1 MKKRNQ
7 NKNPG
12 ESAAPTPE
20 LSEEEKVRETRHER
34 LYREKLRLFDRKLF
48 RVNAF
53 VSLGLLAA
61 ALAVYAFHLV
71 PGALPGVP
79 ADSILSILGLE
90 GGVPTRHL
98 VWRRIVAWAMAA
110 APAGSQTL
118 AANAVSWV
126 FSSLNVALVY
136 FVCSQ
141 LLLLCMDYEFYE
153 NRLGRDPTRRLGAT
167 AVLGGLAAAGTLLF
181 CAPCWTIAAQARPDP
196 FYLAWLLLSTALVL
210 RFGATGRAR
219 WLAVF
224 AVVHGAG
231 LSQTACF
238 WGTLVPFA
246 LYGLYVLWASDKL
259 DRLHGLGPAL
269 LLVAVFAA
277 CLWMDFRTVRSGE
290 FYKGAPTAVKFV
302 VGQIQSGIN
311 GVTGSI
317 PKAYWMILIGLAVA
331 PFVATLV
338 VATRALNGERDV
350 AMLAMHA
357 IVAVVSVLVVL
368 DPPFSPWQ
376 LYNGES
382 PQLLPHAFVALS
394 IGYLFAW
401 ADLSMAFKG
410 GGARAMTG
418 ARAAIAAAAAVLVL
432 FSAFHNAPGASPRR
446 VRFVGR
452 FLDATLDGLQ
462 GREWVV
468 TGAGGLFDAA
478 LRVRA
483 RERGMDVKTI
493 DLSGSNKPRAL
504 GEVTRLAP
512 TVRLRNVARIG
523 FVPMLKEW
531 ITRGEEAGREIALSC
546 YPDLWSLGEWDVLP
560 SGLVFL
566 GVPRG
571 EAVPEA
577 SAFPAD
583 KFAEL
588 VALFKEEL
596 AEVGDDDFPWRR
608 RLKHFV
614 RQQVAFA
621 GNNLAFLLE
630 GAGREEEACDLYRAL
645 HDFHPEHVPA
655 LLNWASLVRK
665 GLRPEDE
672 DAVREALEELQ
683 KDVKARRHPELANL
697 ALFSGYVSDPAA
709 YAVAGWNWA
718 RSGEP
723 RLAIVS
729 LRNAAD
735 RLGPDRQ
742 NGILAA
748 LAEMQFIRGDAS
760 ASEES
765 WRLVLEDDPG
775 DNRALVGLFGVCLLD
790 HRLDEARGWLEQC
803 RIAGVSRGRIFQ
815 LEAALDL
822 ALGDIDAARAAAAE
836 FRSLL
841 PDAPEGPMLLTQIE
855 VASFHRA
862 TTEDEREAVLE
873 RLRAEIDAL
882 GRILGQE
889 KTPFLFAVGECMR
902 LENRFAASRQNYLA
916 ALSQM
921 EPGDRLYRHTLANV
935 LELDFRLNDKPSARE
950 HARELLALD
959 PDHPFANYILG
970 SLALDA
976 QNWESAEDYLLH
988 ARETTGAFF
997 VLNDLAVAQQQLG
1010 KIVEAEETALRAV
1023 AAGPDEYAPHDT
1035 LGYVLFAKGQTG
1047 PAMAE
1052 FERAQ
1057 VLFGTDPRIDLH
1069 VAMGALALGQADR
1082 ARRIAEALKEDSI
1095 SFAGQDDLDWRKL
1108 QRDLGAAQ

>member
-1 MKKRNQ
+1 MKKRTTPN
-7 NKNPG
+7 
-12 ESAAPTPE
+12 SADPDPATPE
-20 LSEEEKVRETRHER
+20 LAEEAKLRETEHER
-34 LYREKLRLFDRKLF
+34 IYRDKLRAFDRKLF

-71 PGALPGVP
+71 PGALPGVS

-90 GGVPTRHL
+90 SGVPTRHL
-98 VWRRIVAWAMAA
+98 AWRRIVGWAMAA

-118 AANAVSWV
+118 AANAVSMV
-126 FSSLNVALVY
+126 FSSLNVALAY
-136 FVCSQ
+136 FVSSQ
-141 LLLLCMDYEFYE
+141 LLLLCMDYEFFE
-153 NRLGRDPTRRLGAT
+153 NRLKRDPTGRLGSA
-167 AVLGGLAAAGTLLF
+167 AVLGGLATAGTLLF
-181 CAPCWTIAAQARPDP
+181 CAPCWTIAAETRPDP
-196 FYLAWLLLSTALVL
+196 FYLAWLLFSTALVL
-210 RFGATGRAR
+210 RFGATGRVG
-219 WLAVF
+219 WLAAF

-238 WGTLVPFA
+238 WGTFVPFA

-259 DRLHGLGPAL
+259 DRLHALVPVAL
-269 LLVAVFAA
+269 LLAVFAG
-277 CLWMDFRTVRSGE
+277 CLWIDFSTVRSGE
-290 FYKGAPTAVKFV
+290 FYKGAPTAAKFV
-302 VGQIQSGIN
+302 LGQIRTGIG

-317 PKAYWMILIGLAVA
+317 PRAYWMILIGLAVA
-331 PFVATLV
+331 PFVASLV
-338 VATRALNGERDV
+338 TAHRALNGERDV

-357 IVAVVSVLVVL
+357 IVAVVTVLVVL

-382 PQLLPHAFVALS
+382 PQLLPHAFVALTV
-394 IGYLFAW
+394 GYLVAW
-401 ADLSMAFKG
+401 SDLSLAFKG
-410 GGARAMTG
+410 GSERPLSGARCAL
-418 ARAAIAAAAAVLVL
+418 AAVAAVLVA
-432 FSAFHNAPGASPRR
+432 FSAAHNAAGASPRR

-462 GREWVV
+462 GRDWVV

-478 LRVRA
+478 LRVRGH
-483 RERGMDVKTI
+483 ERGMDVKTI

-512 TVRLRNVARIG
+512 TVRLRNVARVG

-546 YPDLWSLGEWDVLP
+546 YPDLWNLGEWDVLP

-577 SAFPAD
+577 SSFPPERFRELLD
-583 KFAEL
+583 LFKAEL
-588 VALFKEEL
+588 D
-596 AEVGDDDFPWRR
+596 EVGEDDFPWRR
-608 RLKHFV
+608 RLKYYI

-630 GAGREEEACDLYRAL
+630 GAGRDEEACDLYRAL
-645 HDFHPEHVPA
+645 HEFHPQHVPS
-655 LLNWASLVRK
+655 LLNWASLVGK
-665 GLRPEDE
+665 GLHPEDE

-709 YAVAGWNWA
+709 YAVAGWHWA

-748 LAEMQFIRGDAS
+748 LAEMQFIRGDAA

-803 RIAGVSRGRIFQ
+803 RIAGVSRGRLFQ

-822 ALGDIDAARAAAAE
+822 ALGDIDAARTAAAE

-841 PDAPEGPMLLTQIE
+841 PDAPEGPMLLIQIE
-855 VASFHRA
+855 VASFHQA
-862 TTEDEREAVLE
+862 SSEEEREAVLE
-873 RLRAEIDAL
+873 RLRAEVDSL
-882 GRILGQE
+882 GRLLGQE
-889 KTPFLFAVGECMR
+889 KTPFLFAMGECMR

-916 ALSQM
+916 ALAQM
-921 EPGDRLYRHTLANV
+921 EPGDRLYRHTLSNV
-935 LELDFRLNDKPSARE
+935 LELDFRLADKPSARE

-970 SLALDA
+970 SLALDTE
-976 QNWESAEDYLLH
+976 NWESAEDYLLH
-988 ARETTGAFF
+988 ARETTSAFF

-1035 LGYVLFAKGQTG
+1035 LGYVLFAKGQTEA
-1047 PAMAE
+1047 AMAE

-1082 ARRIAEALKEDSI
+1082 ARRIADALKEDAI